1 MCEIHWPGQAE
12 TKPVRQV
19 KTKPVGQVKTKP
31 VGQVKTKL
39 SGKKIKLVGQEE
51 QACQASHNFV
61 LCGGD
66 LSSLMII
73 RSHQS
78 SAVCDVVPSPF

>member
-31 VGQVKTKL
+31 VVQVKTKV
-39 SGKKIKLVGQEE
+39 SGKKIKPVGQEE
-51 QACQASHNFV
+51 QACQA
-61 LCGGD
+61 
-66 LSSLMII
+66 
-73 RSHQS
+73 
-78 SAVCDVVPSPF
+78 